1 MGILGGLDL
10 GHGSQLKLIRTNF
23 LCTEMTST
31 GANTSQALANFLTL
45 ANNRL
50 PKLLKCDYILV
61 VDSDSEVFPSV
72 STGQVAKTAKHSNVA
87 FGFASASLPDHARDT
102 NIALMGPSTASLAIK
117 SAAGTHANSFT
128 DVQSKA
134 SGKVLAVTSISAFQ
148 TSPNNTA
155 DTFTGTSGVEFEGG
169 VNDEAHLDFINSNLL
184 ARQLN
189 GATGSVSIDLS
200 KPMADIRS
208 KGVSDVDYSTAALN
222 SEFVA
227 EGNTG
232 GLTPTT
238 FTTLDSLV
246 HNKNYVI
253 LSVTALV
260 RDAQ

>member
-31 GANTSQALANFLTL
+31 GVNTSQALANLLTL

-50 PKLLKCDYILV
+50 SKPLKCDYILV

-102 NIALMGPSTASLAIK
+102 NIALMGPSTASLAVK

-148 TSPNNTA
+148 TSASNT
-155 DTFTGTSGVEFEGG
+155 DVFSGVSGVEFEGG

-200 KPMADIRS
+200 KPIADIRS
-208 KGVSDVDYSTAALN
+208 KGVSDVDYSATALN
-222 SEFVA
+222 SGFVA

-246 HNKNYVI
+246 HNKTYVI

-260 RDAQ
+260 RDVQ

>member
-23 LCTEMTST
+23 LCTEMTNT
-31 GANTSQALANFLTL
+31 GANKSQALANFLTL

-61 VDSDSEVFPSV
+61 VDSATEVFPSV
-72 STGQVAKTAKHSNVA
+72 PTGQVARTSEHSNVGFA
-87 FGFASASLPDHARDT
+87 FASASLPDHARDT
-102 NIALMGPSTASLAIK
+102 NIALMGPSTASLAVK

-134 SGKVLAVTSISAFQ
+134 SGKVLAVTSISAFK
-148 TSPNNTA
+148 TSASNTDVFA
-155 DTFTGTSGVEFEGG
+155 GTNSVEFEGG
-169 VNDEAHLDFINSNLL
+169 VNDEAHLDFINSTLL

-200 KPMADIRS
+200 KPIADIRS
-208 KGVSDVDYSTAALN
+208 EGVSQVDYSATALN
-222 SEFVA
+222 SGFVA
-227 EGNTG
+227 EGNAD
-232 GLTPTT
+232 GLAPTT

-246 HNKNYVI
+246 NNKSYVI

>member
-31 GANTSQALANFLTL
+31 GANKSQALANFLTL

-61 VDSDSEVFPSV
+61 VDSAAEVFPFV
-72 STGQVAKTAKHSNVA
+72 PTGQNQRTSEHSNVA

-102 NIALMGPSTASLAIK
+102 NIALMGPSVSSLAVN
-117 SAAGTHANSFT
+117 SNAPSHANSFT

-148 TSPNNTA
+148 TSALNT
-155 DTFTGTSGVEFEGG
+155 DIFSGVSGVDFEGG

-200 KPMADIRS
+200 KPIADIRS
-208 KGVSDVDYSTAALN
+208 KGVSDVDYSATALI
-222 SEFVA
+222 SGFVA

-246 HNKNYVI
+246 HNKSYVI

-260 RDAQ
+260 RDVQ

>member
-61 VDSDSEVFPSV
+61 VDSDSEVFPSIP
-72 STGQVAKTAKHSNVA
+72 TGQVAKTSQHSNVA

-102 NIALMGPSTASLAIK
+102 NIALMGPSTASLAVK

-134 SGKVLAVTSISAFQ
+134 SGKVLAVTSISAFK
-148 TSPNNTA
+148 TSASNA
-155 DTFTGTSGVEFEGG
+155 DAFFGTSSVEFEGG
-169 VNDEAHLDFINSNLL
+169 VNDEAHLDFINSTLL
-184 ARQLN
+184 SRQLN

-200 KPMADIRS
+200 KPIADIRS
-208 KGVSDVDYSTAALN
+208 EGVSDVDYSATALN
-222 SEFVA
+222 SGFVA

-246 HNKNYVI
+246 HNKSYVI